1 MFMCFCQESDC
12 KKKPLSDNSSIW
24 HVCPKYNFSSFIGQ
38 KLILKNSRCPFDWTH
53 FDQWVNKWI
62 SWGSKARLEIVAS
75 WPLTMWTRSL
85 FPKLFALNPLP
96 WYRVQLWQRFCPFF
110 VAAIVSPRLDAVR
123 GRLIHLGWSMIVS
136 DDQSRARVTSLTPNQ
151 ILTTA
156 GRANNLRAISK
167 SFYPIRRPPHSKWVL
182 QVCLGLKGLRGWG
195 LLAKVISSA
204 LAPWW
209 QPHQTALHKSE
220 PPKK

>member
-1 MFMCFCQESDC
+1 M
-12 KKKPLSDNSSIW
+12 W

-38 KLILKNSRCPFDWTH
+38 IASWYWKYPFDWTH

-96 WYRVQLWQRFCPFF
+96 WYRVQLWRRFCPFF

-136 DDQSRARVTSLTPNQ
+136 DDHSRARVTSLTPNQ
-151 ILTTA
+151 ILTQ
-156 GRANNLRAISK
+156 L
-167 SFYPIRRPPHSKWVL
+167 
-182 QVCLGLKGLRGWG
+182 WG
-195 LLAKVISSA
+195 QITFTPCPKVFIPFEDP
-204 LAPWW
+204 LT
-209 QPHQTALHKSE
+209 QSE
-220 PPKK
+220 FCKCV

>member
-1 MFMCFCQESDC
+1 
-12 KKKPLSDNSSIW
+12 
-24 HVCPKYNFSSFIGQ
+24 
-38 KLILKNSRCPFDWTH
+38 
-53 FDQWVNKWI
+53 
-62 SWGSKARLEIVAS
+62 
-75 WPLTMWTRSL
+75 MWTRSL

-96 WYRVQLWQRFCPFF
+96 WYRVQLWRRFCPFF

-136 DDQSRARVTSLTPNQ
+136 DDHSWTRVTSLTPNQ

-167 SFYPIRRPPHSKWVL
+167 CFYPIRRPPHSKWVL
-182 QVCLGLKGLRGWG
+182 QKCLGLKGLRGWG

-220 PPKK
+220 PPKKLEVKLKRLPRVGLCPCLKGRSHLSRDPFTKHIKCKLKKLKRCQLDSLQPLVTLYRAASKARLIVHSLIWKGEQEK